1 MRGLLADLIGL
12 TAQVQR
18 LNVTW
23 LDFQDKFETAPCM
36 LLLVHANVAARAQQ
50 IAILHSLVDSR
61 QIVLEISGWRL
72 DRIERVKRL

>member
-1 MRGLLADLIGL
+1 
-12 TAQVQR
+12 
-18 LNVTW
+18 
-23 LDFQDKFETAPCM
+23 M